1 MGAHLSR
8 RELLAAAGVG
18 AAGLALRKPGFA
30 ATPEQELPGN
40 WEAVRRSFDL
50 DGSNI
55 HMSGFFLAA
64 HPRRVREAIAR
75 HRAKLDRDP
84 FSYTHEMMGP
94 GEEES
99 RKSAGKYLNATP
111 QDIALTDS
119 TTMGLATLYHGIRI
133 EPGQK
138 ILTTTHDHYST
149 HGSLELRARRNG
161 IEWRQ
166 IPLYA
171 DPAKITVEEVV
182 RSLEGQIEPSTRILA
197 VTYVHSSTG
206 VRLPIPRIAD
216 VVRKGNEHR
225 SAKDRLVLCV
235 DAVHGFGCT
244 VLDVEKF
251 GADAFA
257 AGCHKWLF
265 GPRGTGVLWARKE
278 IQAYFQPMIPSFSV
292 GEGWGCPMT
301 PGGFHS
307 FEHRWAL
314 RDAFDW
320 HLDIGPTRIEARIHN
335 LNRQAKAE
343 LAKMPKVKL
352 YTPMADEFSAGIVC
366 FDIEGMK
373 QTEVV
378 ERLKQKRILASV
390 TPYRD
395 SYARI
400 SPGLL
405 TTPEE
410 VDKTM
415 AAIHDLAP

>member
-1 MGAHLSR
+1 
-8 RELLAAAGVG
+8 
-18 AAGLALRKPGFA
+18 
-30 ATPEQELPGN
+30 
-40 WEAVRRSFDL
+40 
-50 DGSNI
+50 
-55 HMSGFFLAA
+55 
-64 HPRRVREAIAR
+64 
-75 HRAKLDRDP
+75 
-84 FSYTHEMMGP
+84 
-94 GEEES
+94 
-99 RKSAGKYLNATP
+99 
-111 QDIALTDS
+111 
-119 TTMGLATLYHGIRI
+119 
-133 EPGQK
+133 
-138 ILTTTHDHYST
+138 
-149 HGSLELRARRNG
+149 
-161 IEWRQ
+161 
-166 IPLYA
+166 
-171 DPAKITVEEVV
+171 
-182 RSLEGQIEPSTRILA
+182 
-197 VTYVHSSTG
+197 
-206 VRLPIPRIAD
+206 
-216 VVRKGNEHR
+216 
-225 SAKDRLVLCV
+225 
-235 DAVHGFGCT
+235 
-244 VLDVEKF
+244 
-251 GADAFA
+251 
-257 AGCHKWLF
+257 
-265 GPRGTGVLWARKE
+265 
-278 IQAYFQPMIPSFSV
+278 
-292 GEGWGCPMT
+292 MT